1 MKKIATEANDGLAA
15 EEMDMVIPLLADIC
29 CRGGRLEAMTMGC
42 GFEWNWWS
50 CVGVGVGGGCWL
62 LVW

>member
-29 CRGGRLEAMTMGC
+29 CRGGEVRGNDNGM
-42 GFEWNWWS
+42 WI
-50 CVGVGVGGGCWL
+50 
-62 LVW
+62 